1 MNLKELSNV
10 LGLSQTTISRALNG
24 YPEVSEKTRHRVETA
39 ARKYNYIP
47 NRGASTLATGR
58 SMTIGHV
65 LPEATSHELVNPI
78 FGDFM
83 AGESEVYKSNKYDMR
98 FSLVQDGEE
107 QDIYRSLMR
116 RGAVDGVVLQAP
128 KVNDER
134 IGILEDIGLPFVV
147 HGRSSGL
154 NASYSWV
161 DVNNRDSFRRA
172 TEFLLDLGHRRI
184 GLINGL
190 DTLDFARRRH
200 LGYRD
205 ALESRGFEVDTV
217 LVRNAEMT
225 EVFGYHATKE
235 MLSQKIAPTAIV
247 SASMITAIGVRR
259 AIQECGLVVGKD
271 VSIIT
276 HDDDLSYLKNGQNV
290 PIFTATRSSVRE
302 AGRIVAQML
311 MDQIYNPDAPITKK
325 LLEAELVVGESTGPA
340 PT

>member
-1 MNLKELSNV
+1 
-10 LGLSQTTISRALNG
+10 
-24 YPEVSEKTRHRVETA
+24 
-39 ARKYNYIP
+39 
-47 NRGASTLATGR
+47 
-58 SMTIGHV
+58 
-65 LPEATSHELVNPI
+65 
-78 FGDFM
+78 
-83 AGESEVYKSNKYDMR
+83 
-98 FSLVQDGEE
+98 
-107 QDIYRSLMR
+107 
-116 RGAVDGVVLQAP
+116 
-128 KVNDER
+128 
-134 IGILEDIGLPFVV
+134 
-147 HGRSSGL
+147 L

-205 ALESRGFEVDTV
+205 ALESRGFEVDTA

-259 AIQECGLVVGKD
+259 AIQEFGLVVGKD
-271 VSIIT
+271 VSIVT

-311 MDQIYNPDAPITKK
+311 MDRIYNPDAPITKK